1 MDKVGIIPNI
11 TKDKDMKLTKEII
24 KWIEEN
30 DGQVLLNEI
39 EAEKIDRSD
48 LAYKSHEM
56 YDQAD
61 FIIVL
66 GGDGTLLGV
75 SRRVGRFGT
84 PIFGVN
90 LGRLGFLTEVEIN
103 DLYSALEKIKAGK
116 YIIEK
121 RMMLEAIILNDN
133 VQVDRFYALNDVVI
147 SKGAFA
153 RIVRLKTY
161 VDNKY
166 LDTFPADG
174 LIVSSPT
181 GSTAYSLSAGGPIVN
196 PQNDLLIVTPIS
208 PYTLHARSI
217 IVSDREKIYIEVEG
231 DNNDEIVLTM
241 DGQKGY
247 MLKEGDS
254 IIVGKAD
261 FTANFVK
268 LNNRTFYDVL
278 RKKLA
283 ERSTI
288 DYKQDQL

>member
-1 MDKVGIIPNI
+1 MKKVGILPNI

-24 KWIEEN
+24 NWIEKN
-30 DGQVLLNEI
+30 NGQALLNEI
-39 EAEKIDRSD
+39 DGKRLDRCD
-48 LAYKSHEM
+48 LAYKNHEM
-56 YDQAD
+56 YQKAD

-75 SRRVGRFGT
+75 SRRIGKFST

-90 LGRLGFLTEVEIN
+90 LGRQGFLTEVEIN
-103 DLYSALEKIKAGK
+103 GLYPALENIMAGK
-116 YIIEK
+116 YTIEK
-121 RMMLEAIILNDN
+121 RMMLEAVVMNNN
-133 VQVDRFYALNDVVI
+133 VPRDTFFALNDVVI
-147 SKGAFA
+147 AKGDFA

-161 VDNKY
+161 VDDKY

-217 IVSDREKIYIEVEG
+217 IVSEKEKIHIEVEG
-231 DNNDEIVLTM
+231 DNNEIILTM
-241 DGQKGY
+241 DGQEGY
-247 MLKEGDS
+247 ILEKGDS
-254 IIVGKAD
+254 ILVGKAD
-261 FTANFVK
+261 FYANFIR

-278 RKKLA
+278 RNKLA

-288 DYKQDQL
+288 NNNQDYL